1 MLVSGNRLHWRQERQ
16 VAGFEW
22 TLAYRFT
29 PCSEAPVF
37 DSTPDAVSV
46 LTSRERLITFS
57 REHGPKSE
65 LGEGQW
71 KSDAIPNVSRNIIT
85 CFPPFCLCCASA
97 LTSIAEAEDSS
108 YPIQEGL
115 ILNSHIFNLL
125 TLDKGRSDCVYWIEL
140 DPIGLNG
147 ARRGKVLV
155 LGIEVDLHCPC

>member
-1 MLVSGNRLHWRQERQ
+1 MEIRRH
-16 VAGFEW
+16 
-22 TLAYRFT
+22 T
-29 PCSEAPVF
+29 
-37 DSTPDAVSV
+37 
-46 LTSRERLITFS
+46 
-57 REHGPKSE
+57 K
-65 LGEGQW
+65 
-71 KSDAIPNVSRNIIT
+71 
-85 CFPPFCLCCASA
+85 CFPEHHHMFSA
-97 LTSIAEAEDSS
+97 FLSLLRQRVDFEDSS